1 MPSAAAA
8 IPGVAE
14 ATAQAAP
21 PMPLCRRRPRRGP
34 GLARWLRLAALAAT
48 LPGSVAAD
56 AVDRPWCR
64 TTSDHFE
71 LVTDLRESGSAALLV
86 ALDRFRTAAYALLPG
101 EPATPPPVPRLLVF
115 KSARDFA
122 AAFDFPNIGG
132 FMQPSL
138 DRSLLAFGP
147 DRRGR
152 HLSAFAFHEYTHFLL
167 RSRAMRGLP
176 IWYEEGLA
184 TYLANMTIDSDG
196 TVTLGRGPHALLA
209 HLLRGDDA
217 PMTRLL
223 SERYRLDWQRADLA
237 NVYALAWGLVRFL
250 HHAPRPDGGRYA
262 ERLGAMLAAIDAG
275 MPSAQALA
283 SEVGLAPALLP
294 MLLRAYYEGAEAR
307 TVFRFRLQ
315 DYRPPAIKR
324 DCLGRRERALLVADA
339 LAPHRPERA
348 RRLYETVL
356 RESPDDVAA
365 LLGRSRVA
373 EDPAQAMRDAVAA
386 HATAPA
392 DAAANVQL
400 ARRHL
405 AAAAQ
410 CEATS
415 QDPERPCGTHQAAAL
430 ARYRQALA
438 ADPGRA
444 DAAYGLGILELLRKR
459 PRSAARHLAAAYRR
473 APWSPRISYYLGEAL
488 RQQGDAQGAAP
499 FLRKTAAWHPDQG
512 WRDRANRSLDAMAS
526 PADSPTAAR
535 EAATSP
541 PAARE

>member
-1 MPSAAAA
+1 M
-8 IPGVAE
+8 AE
-14 ATAQAAP
+14 ATARASRTSVAGASAWS
-21 PMPLCRRRPRRGP
+21 RP
-34 GLARWLRLAALAAT
+34 AHWLRVVAFAAALPQSAGAE
-48 LPGSVAAD
+48 

-71 LVTDLRESGSAALLV
+71 LVTDLRESRSAALLV

-101 EPATPPPVPRLLVF
+101 QPATPPPVPRLLVF
-115 KSARDFA
+115 KRARDFA

-167 RSRAMRGLP
+167 RSRALRGLP

-217 PMTRLL
+217 PVTRLL

-262 ERLGAMLAAIDAG
+262 ERLRPMLAAIDAG
-275 MPSAQALA
+275 APSAQALA
-283 SEVGLAPALLP
+283 SEVGVAPALLP
-294 MLLRAYYEGAEAR
+294 GLLRAYYEGREAR
-307 TVFRFRLQ
+307 TVFRFRLE
-315 DYRPPAIKR
+315 DYRPPAVRR
-324 DCLGRRERALLVADA
+324 DCLGRRERALLLADA

-348 RRLYETVL
+348 RRLYESVL
-356 RESPDDVAA
+356 RERPDDVAA
-365 LLGRSRVA
+365 LLGRSRVV
-373 EDPAQAMRDAVAA
+373 EDPAQAMRDAVSA
-386 HATAPA
+386 HALAPA
-392 DAAANVQL
+392 DAAVHVQL

-410 CEATS
+410 CDSAPPDAPT
-415 QDPERPCGTHQAAAL
+415 RPCETHQEAAL
-430 ARYRQALA
+430 THYRQALA
-438 ADPGRA
+438 EDQARA
-444 DAAYGLGILELLRKR
+444 DAAYGLGVLELLRKR
-459 PRSAARHLAAAYRR
+459 PQAAARHLAAAYRR

-488 RQQGDAQGAAP
+488 RQQGDAGRAAP
-499 FLRKTAAWHPDQG
+499 FLRKTAAWHPDQA
-512 WRDRANRSLDAMAS
+512 WRDRANRSLDAMADAAD
-526 PADSPTAAR
+526 PASGR
-535 EAATSP
+535 QAATSP

>member
-1 MPSAAAA
+1 M
-8 IPGVAE
+8 
-14 ATAQAAP
+14 
-21 PMPLCRRRPRRGP
+21 
-34 GLARWLRLAALAAT
+34 
-48 LPGSVAAD
+48 
-56 AVDRPWCR
+56 DRPWCR

-71 LVTDLRESGSAALLV
+71 LVTDLRESRSAALLV

-167 RSRAMRGLP
+167 RSRALRGLP

-250 HHAPRPDGGRYA
+250 HHAPRADGGRYA
-262 ERLGAMLAAIDAG
+262 ERLGPMLAAIDAG
-275 MPSAQALA
+275 MPSTEALA
-283 SEVGLAPALLP
+283 SEVGLAPTLLP
-294 MLLRAYYEGAEAR
+294 GLLRAYFEGTEAR
-307 TVFRFRLQ
+307 TVFRFRMQ

-339 LAPHRPERA
+339 LAPHRPDRA

-386 HATAPA
+386 HAAAPA
-392 DAAANVQL
+392 DPAANVQL

-410 CEATS
+410 CEAEP
-415 QDPERPCGTHQAAAL
+415 QDQQGRSCETHEAAAM
-430 ARYRQALA
+430 AHYRQALA
-438 ADPGRA
+438 EDAGRA
-444 DAAYGLGILELLRKR
+444 DAAYGLGILELLRSR

-488 RQQGDAQGAAP
+488 RQQGDAHGAAP
-499 FLRKTAAWHPDQG
+499 FLRKTAAWHPDRA

-526 PADSPTAAR
+526 AAGSASNAP

-541 PAARE
+541 PAVRG